1 MEGGRIAEAVMVLAL
16 TELLISPVSWT
27 HHWSWLIL
35 APIAAVTLWAVHRVV
50 AIMLLVL
57 VGLAVL
63 APYWWIQ
70 HGPFSYLAGNVLVV
84 GGAAVLVVWLG
95 TEARSRRS
103 SYASRMGGHD
113 TLAAPEHLP
122 G

>member
-1 MEGGRIAEAVMVLAL
+1 
-16 TELLISPVSWT
+16 
-27 HHWSWLIL
+27 
-35 APIAAVTLWAVHRVV
+35 
-50 AIMLLVL
+50 
-57 VGLAVL
+57 
-63 APYWWIQ
+63 
-70 HGPFSYLAGNVLVV
+70 
-84 GGAAVLVVWLG
+84 VVWLG